1 MFAPILVYFESR
13 IFSRFWKGTTSPE
26 DVRPLQI
33 SKKTGEIEDLGG
45 KLPIIMTDVSNR
57 LMDVSGNSGFSPKSS
72 IKKWGFPLFSPS
84 ILGVFPPI
92 FGFPPKWNLCIMVQQ
107 KANPSRLGSIYQ
119 FFAGHFW
126 GIGIVLCSQRI
137 FFSVTNRV
145 SFVPGSVSTE
155 RINKW
160 FQRFFFVA
168 ELNTT
173 SKEKETNEATTKSN
187 SRWTCL
193 YNFSW
198 FEQVILS
205 QIPRRCWWLT
215 KNSTQHNPLRY
226 LMKKNTA
233 TFLVRWFL
241 LCQIIYLPVC
251 V

>member
-119 FFAGHFW
+119 FFAGHF
-126 GIGIVLCSQRI
+126 
-137 FFSVTNRV
+137 
-145 SFVPGSVSTE
+145 
-155 RINKW
+155 
-160 FQRFFFVA
+160 
-168 ELNTT
+168 
-173 SKEKETNEATTKSN
+173 
-187 SRWTCL
+187 
-193 YNFSW
+193 
-198 FEQVILS
+198 
-205 QIPRRCWWLT
+205 
-215 KNSTQHNPLRY
+215 
-226 LMKKNTA
+226 
-233 TFLVRWFL
+233 
-241 LCQIIYLPVC
+241 
-251 V
+251 